1 MLYIKVPLGILRQF
15 WQPEIEPALGRVC
28 KLAVWMSM
36 PKAAVDEHAQP
47 VFRENQVRFARQI
60 VPMQTVAKPQLM
72 THRSHEHFRLR
83 VFALDHR
90 HNLGA
95 VFWGNYVC
103 TQRMRPGLSINSTF
117 LDTASLDF
125 SFSSA
130 ETRSTTV
137 HRERDHCPIYP

>member
-1 MLYIKVPLGILRQF
+1 
-15 WQPEIEPALGRVC
+15 
-28 KLAVWMSM
+28 M

-47 VFRENQVRFARQI
+47 VFWENQVRFARQI
-60 VPMQTVAKPQLM
+60 LPMQTVAKPQFM
-72 THRSHEHFRLR
+72 AHRSHEHFRLR

-117 LDTASLDF
+117 YDTASLDF
-125 SFSSA
+125 SFFSA
-130 ETRSTTV
+130 EIRS
-137 HRERDHCPIYP
+137 HHCPSRTGSLCSLPLVMFSCTSHGARLEAEIRWSLKAVQDCKQWHIS